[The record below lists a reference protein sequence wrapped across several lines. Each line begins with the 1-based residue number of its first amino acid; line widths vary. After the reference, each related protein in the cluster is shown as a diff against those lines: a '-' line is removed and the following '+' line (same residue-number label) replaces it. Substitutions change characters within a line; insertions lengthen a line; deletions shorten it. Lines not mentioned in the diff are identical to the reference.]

1 MSEFEVPVVR
11 VAAIEPIEGADRI
24 ELAVVGEYRSIV
36 AKGSFKPGDLA
47 VYLPEQAILPDWLI
61 ERLNLVGK
69 LSGGQKNRIKAVKMK
84 GVLSQGIL
92 YQVVREQDDS
102 CDRAFGDWFNHF
114 IIGPNSETA
123 DGVPCQLYRNVSEG
137 DDVQE
142 FLGIKKYDPAEAM
155 SHEQRKKFYG
165 HCVNIFGKTVKYD
178 LENWK
183 KNPGIF
189 AEGDEVVITEKL
201 HGTMCCFAYYPGLN
215 HPDLPDDVFVYSKG
229 LGAGG
234 NVFKWTNDDG
244 TPADNVYLK
253 AFHSIT
259 PANDDH
265 VITRL
270 ACSIMVAQRA
280 GKLAAGEHI
289 GVPIYLFGEVYG
301 IGVQD
306 LGYGEAQPTFRAFDV
321 WVGERNTGRFLDAA
335 EKFALFAAADIP
347 HVPVLYT
354 GPFNREIMLS
364 LTDGKTT
371 LGGGHIREGVVI
383 TSAREETIRRFGRKI
398 LKNVSGDYLTRKGET
413 TEFQ

>member
-1 MSEFEVPVVR
+1 MSEFQVTVERVR
-11 VAAIEPIEGADRI
+11 SIEPIEGADRI

-36 AKGSFKPGDLA
+36 AKGSFAPGDLA
-47 VYLPEQAILPDWLI
+47 VYLPEAAILPDWLI
-61 ERLNLVGK
+61 AKLNLVGK
-69 LSGGQKNRIKAVKMK
+69 LSGGQKNRIKAVKLR
-84 GVLSQGIL
+84 GCLSQGIL
-92 YQVVREQDDS
+92 LPMSMLTGDADAPPEGGYIGGPVVDTKQD
-102 CDRAFGDWFNHF
+102 FY
-114 IIGPNSETA
+114 GP
-123 DGVPCQLYRNVSEG
+123 VFEG
-137 DDVQE
+137 DDVAE
-142 FLGIKKYDPAEAM
+142 FLGVKKYDPTEVM

-183 KNPGIF
+183 RNPGIF
-189 AEGDEVVITEKL
+189 AEGDPVVITEKL

-215 HPDLPDDVFVYSKG
+215 HPELPYNIFVYSKG

-234 NVFKWTNDDG
+234 NVFKWEDDDG
-244 TPADNVYLK
+244 NPADNVYLK
-253 AFHSIT
+253 AYHSLWRYPSDGSQALDPTDRI
-259 PANDDH
+259 
-265 VITRL
+265 RL
-270 ACSIMVAQRA
+270 IRSRA
-280 GKLAAGEHI
+280 GHAD
-289 GVPIYLFGEVYG
+289 VPIYLFGEVYG

-306 LGYGEAQPTFRAFDV
+306 LGYGEPTPQFRAFDI
-321 WVGERNTGRFLDAA
+321 WVGDRNTGRFLNTA
-335 EKFALFAAADIP
+335 EKFALFEAAAIP

-383 TSAREETIRRFGRKI
+383 TSAVEETIHRFGRKI